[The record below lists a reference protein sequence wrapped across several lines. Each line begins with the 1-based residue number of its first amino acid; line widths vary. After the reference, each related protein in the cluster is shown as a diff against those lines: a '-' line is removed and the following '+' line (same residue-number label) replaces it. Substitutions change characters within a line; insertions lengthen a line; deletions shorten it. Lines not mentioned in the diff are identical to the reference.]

1 MGQTTLAGN
10 KDWLYED
17 ILKELGR
24 ATISQIEIPKEIK
37 DNLNPNFP
45 LREYQEKAFQMFI
58 SYFEQ
63 YQEKPIPRAVL
74 FNMATGSGKTLIMA
88 GLINYLYKKGYNNF
102 LFFVNSN
109 NIIGKTKENF
119 LDQSSIKYLF
129 NQKIV
134 IDGKPI
140 QIREVDNFD
149 STNKDEI
156 NICFTTI
163 QKLHS
168 DMHNEKENA
177 VTFDSFKDKR
187 IVLIADEAHHG
198 QVQTKQKTLTNKP
211 NWENTIEE
219 ILKKDKLSLL
229 LEFTA
234 TMGFESYPGIKEKY
248 LKRLLYKY
256 DLPSFHQA
264 GYSKD
269 IELFRVDGD
278 KRYRMLTAVLVNQYR
293 QDIASKYA
301 KEFPES
307 FGLKNFK
314 PVIMFK
320 AQKEIAE
327 SKQNELDF
335 RKLIDNLSNKD
346 IEEIKK
352 KSNERIMRKVFEFYD
367 KEKISISE
375 LVKKIQRGFSEK
387 NCLNVNEESL
397 DKKSISQRDKEEVI
411 SQEKILNSLE
421 SANNNI
427 RAIFAVQKLN
437 EGWDVLNLFDIV
449 RVSDKQATGGSTKG
463 RIAQSTI
470 SEAQLIGRGA
480 RYCPFILDETQDK
493 HKRKFDEDT
502 QKELRILEELYFHS
516 WNESRY
522 VADLKNA
529 IREEL
534 GIDLDDVEEKELNLK
549 ESFKQTSFYK
559 TGIIHLNKKVKK
571 DYSKIKSFADM
582 DFTQKNEVYEIY
594 SGKGEVS
601 KAFRDANYDNS
612 NIIKKP
618 KTISLKDIDK
628 HIIKNA
634 LSKIDFFNFE
644 NLKQIFPNALNSMND
659 LIEKK
664 EFLSGISI
672 DFKGTKEDLD
682 NISNKHKLEA
692 VLKLLNKIK
701 ESLERTRVN
710 YVGSEFVKQE
720 KISKI
725 FENKILKL
733 NKKDERCDGMEDFVR
748 DKKWY
753 VFNANYGTDQE
764 KFLVR
769 YVDKFVNSNNVNDF
783 EEIYLIRNELHF
795 KIYDFDDGQAFAPD
809 FVLFMKTKKGKSLTY
824 QIFIEPKGGHIE
836 AGDKWKQDFLAKIK
850 EKYEKQGLNKFVE
863 TKNYRIIGLPF
874 YNQNRENEFEQ
885 ELISSIAD

>member
-1 MGQTTLAGN
+1 MGQTTLTGN

-24 ATISQIEIPKEIK
+24 TTINQIGIPKEIK
-37 DNLNPNFP
+37 DNLNPYFP

-63 YQEKPIPRAVL
+63 YHDKPLPKAVL

-88 GLINYLYKKGYNNF
+88 GLITYLFKKGYNNF

-119 LDQSSIKYLF
+119 LDQTSIKYLF
-129 NQKIV
+129 NNKIT
-134 IDGKPI
+134 IDNKPT

-149 STNKDEI
+149 SSNKDEI

-177 VTFDSFKDKR
+177 VTFDSFKDKK

-198 QVQTKQKTLTNKP
+198 QVKTKQKTLTDKP

-219 ILKKDKLSLL
+219 ILKKDKLSML

-234 TMGFESYPGIKEKY
+234 TMGFETNPGIKGKY

-264 GYSKD
+264 GFSKD

-293 QDIASKYA
+293 QDIASKFA
-301 KEFPES
+301 KQFPDS
-307 FGLKNFK
+307 TGLKNFK
-314 PVIMFK
+314 PVILFK
-320 AQKEIAE
+320 AQKEIKE
-327 SKQNELDF
+327 SLQNHQDF
-335 RKLIDNLSNKD
+335 RDLIDNLSKKN

-352 KSNERIMRKVFEFYD
+352 KSNEKVMKKVFDFYD
-367 KEKISISE
+367 KEKISTPE
-375 LVKKIQRGFSEK
+375 LIKRIKRGFSEK

-421 SANNNI
+421 SQNNNI
-427 RAIFAVQKLN
+427 RAIFAVHKLN

-463 RIAQSTI
+463 RIAKSTI

-480 RYCPFILDETQDK
+480 RYYPFVLDETQEK

-502 QKELRILEELYFHS
+502 QNDLRILEELYFHS

-534 GIDLDDVEEKELNLK
+534 GIDLDNVEEKELKLK
-549 ESFKQTSFYK
+549 EEFKKTSFYR
-559 TGIIHLNKKVKK
+559 TGIIHINKKVKK
-571 DYSKIKSFADM
+571 DYSKIKSFSDM
-582 DFTQKNEVYEIY
+582 DFIQKNEVYEIY
-594 SGKGEVS
+594 SGKGQVS
-601 KAFRDANYDNS
+601 MAFRDVNYDNLK
-612 NIIKKP
+612 IVKTT
-618 KTISLKDIDK
+618 KTIPLNQIDQ

-634 LSKIDFFNFE
+634 LAKVNFFNFS
-644 NLKQIFPNALNSMND
+644 NLKEIFPNVIDSISD
-659 LIEKK
+659 LITKK
-664 EFLSGISI
+664 EFLAGIKI
-672 DFKGTKEDLD
+672 DFKGTREDLE
-682 NISNKHKLEA
+682 NISNKHKFEA
-692 VLKLLNKIK
+692 ILKLLTKIK
-701 ESLERTRVN
+701 ESLERKRVN

-725 FENKILKL
+725 FEDKILKL
-733 NKKDERCDGMEDFVR
+733 NKNDERSKGMEEFVK

-753 VFNANYGTDQE
+753 AFNANYGTDQE
-764 KFLVR
+764 KFLVK
-769 YVDKFVNSNNVNDF
+769 YIDKFVNSKNAENYS
-783 EEIYLIRNELHF
+783 EIYLIRNELHF

-836 AGDKWKQDFLAKIK
+836 KGDEWKQKFLSKIK
-850 EKYEKQGLNKFVE
+850 AKYEKQGLNQFVE

-874 YNQNRENEFEQ
+874 YNQNKENEFEK
-885 ELISSIAD
+885 ELLNSITI